1 VKNLKEGAE
10 SRVSLPS
17 NLCLVKIEVEPMN
30 TVNATFQIPG
40 YIAQGLSTGTYE
52 RVGGIVRETGSKQI
66 VAWLR
71 EIYENSN
78 PVSSN
83 ILALSS
89 LNAVSSTLN
98 LAISTMGFIVVL
110 QRLGIIEQQLEQAQ
124 EVLQSIDYKIDL
136 SFYANFRAALDLA
149 FNAFTMTNAETRK
162 MSAMQ
167 AINRFLEAE
176 HHYTKLADTEVG
188 NGSPVAD
195 EYLSTLCLAY
205 VTEARCY
212 LELDELDTAR
222 RRLQEG
228 AATLRPRF
236 EKHIATLL
244 TSNPAAYLHPSLKEQ
259 VGLKR
264 LTKVYQW
271 LEPGLDESDVFDM
284 QRENLFNL
292 AQKPEGWINSLPP
305 AIRISK
311 HGAATQTNL
320 FNGLAKQSKKIIDA
334 LPSRS
339 KISGAK
345 SGPQEA
351 GTQSPEI
358 EIYGRLPVTMEVMES
373 MIEDVNRLAMY
384 EAEVEV
390 IHRLGMSFQEW
401 QHLAPSSPA
410 QGNESNLMYIAVS

>member
-1 VKNLKEGAE
+1 MNSIETTLY
-10 SRVSLPS
+10 LP
-17 NLCLVKIEVEPMN
+17 ER
-30 TVNATFQIPG
+30 
-40 YIAQGLSTGTYE
+40 IAQGLSNGTYE
-52 RVGGIVRETGSKQI
+52 RVGGVVRETGSKQ
-66 VAWLR
+66 VVTWLR
-71 EIYENSN
+71 DIGSIDAFKKSD
-78 PVSSN
+78 PGLSN
-83 ILALSS
+83 IFALSS

-98 LAISTMGFIVVL
+98 LAISTMGFIVIL
-110 QRLGIIEQQLEQAQ
+110 KRLGIIEQQLEQAQ
-124 EVLQSIDYKIDL
+124 EVLRSIDYKIDL
-136 SFYANFRAALDLA
+136 SFYANFRAALDLTL
-149 FNAFTMTNAETRK
+149 NALTMTNTETRR

-176 HHYTKLADTEVG
+176 HHYTKLADTEIG

-205 VTEARCY
+205 VAEARCY

-236 EKHIATLL
+236 EKHITTLL
-244 TSNPAAYLHPSLKEQ
+244 TSNPAAYLHPSLKQ

-271 LEPGLDESDVFDM
+271 LNPDLNESDVFDM

-292 AQKPEGWINSLPP
+292 AQKSEGWINSLPP

-311 HGAATQTNL
+311 HGAATQTNV
-320 FNGLAKQSKKIIDA
+320 FDGLAKQSKKIIDA

-351 GTQSPEI
+351 VTQSPEI
-358 EIYGRLPVTMEVMES
+358 DIYGRLPVTMEVMES
-373 MIEDVNRLAMY
+373 MIEDANRLAMY
-384 EAEVEV
+384 ESEVGV
-390 IHRLGMSFQEW
+390 INRLGMSFQEW

-410 QGNESNLMYIAVS
+410 QGDESNLMYITIPSPIKLKKPVL